1 MLRNYRA
8 VFREPGT
15 AAFCVAGLIMRLPLA
30 MYALGLVLIVSARTG
45 HYGFAGV
52 LSACY
57 VLGAVPGNPWLARLC
72 DRHGQR
78 AVMLPAIAVHAGA
91 VAVLVALFETDAA
104 DWTLVVPAIV
114 AGFSYISVGS
124 LVRARWSYVLAGRPE
139 LTTAYSLESTL
150 DEVVFVLGPLVA
162 TFIATQF
169 DPVLVLVVS
178 AAVTS
183 IGAVALAA
191 QRRSEPPAHP
201 PTDEP
206 HPLAL
211 RLRGMVLLPLVAVAM
226 GALFAGAEV
235 GLVAYCGQH
244 GDRQLSGA
252 VLASFAGG
260 SGVAGFVYGT
270 LTWRSSVLGRFRI
283 HAVVFAALPLLFLLA
298 QNVPSLAVC
307 AFVVGS
313 GIAPTLI
320 TAFGLVERIVPSVT
334 LNEGMTWV
342 TTGLN
347 IGYGAAAALTGRL
360 ADAHGARAAFLV
372 PIGAGLL
379 MGALA
384 LAVHRR
390 LHTVREPAVP
400 VAA

>member
-57 VLGAVPGNPWLARLC
+57 VFGAVPGNPWLARLT

-78 AVMLPAIAVHAGA
+78 AVMLPAIAVHAIA
-91 VAVLVALFETDAA
+91 VAVLVVLFETDTP
-104 DWTLVVPAIV
+104 DWTLIAPAVV
-114 AGFSYISVGS
+114 AGSSYISVGS
-124 LVRARWSYVLAGRPE
+124 LVRSRWSYVLAGRPE

-169 DPVLVLVVS
+169 DPVLVLVVAGS
-178 AAVTS
+178 LTS

-201 PTDEP
+201 PTAER

-211 RLRGMVLLPLVAVAM
+211 RLRGMVLLPLMAVAM

-235 GLVAYCGQH
+235 ALVAYCGQH
-244 GDRQLSGA
+244 GHRPFSGA
-252 VLASFAGG
+252 VLACFAGG

-270 LTWRSSVLGRFRI
+270 ITWRSSVLGRFRV
-283 HAVVFAALPLLFLLA
+283 HALIFAALPMLFLA
-298 QNVPSLAVC
+298 AGDVPWLAVC
-307 AFVVGS
+307 AFVVGL

-320 TAFGLVERIVPSVT
+320 TSFGLVERSVPAAA
-334 LNEGMTWV
+334 LNEGMTWL

-347 IGYGAAAALTGRL
+347 IGYGAAAALSGRL
-360 ADAHGARAAFLV
+360 ADAHGARTAFLV

-390 LHTVREPAVP
+390 LSAVREPAVP